1 MTNKRHFYLSSLLLT
16 LSFLL
21 FGYVS
26 MAPAVAATPDSGA
39 GFTISPQ
46 FPANQNSQTTGYFD
60 LTVAPKDTQEITV
73 NVINTTDHARKLR
86 VQPTDAWTGDNGLV
100 NYTPNPKK
108 RPETKTSFT
117 KLTSRG
123 VTVDLNAH
131 EGKPVTFTTKVPAQ
145 GFSGQILGG
154 IFVTDPAVTK
164 TTGKQNFKIN
174 NRYAMIIGVLL
185 HQANRAKVTPDLKLA
200 SVTGSQKNQ
209 RATILAT
216 LKNPRPVLFGKM
228 TIHAKVTGQMRTT
241 TTLKNYEVAP
251 NSRFNAAIDLG
262 ERKLQPGRYHL
273 DLTAK
278 SGRHTWHF
286 KRNFTVTK
294 KAANQAN
301 EHIKVKQNWLWLWI
315 TLGVLAAG
323 LLLFGGYWLGRRRQR
338 K

>member
-1 MTNKRHFYLSSLLLT
+1 MTNKRHFYLTTILLM
-16 LSFLL
+16 LSYLL
-21 FGYVS
+21 FSYVS
-26 MAPAVAATPDSGA
+26 VTEAAAATPDSGA
-39 GFTISPQ
+39 GFTVSPQ
-46 FPANQNSQTTGYFD
+46 FPANQNSSTTGYFD
-60 LTVAPKDTQEITV
+60 LAVAPNDTQKITV

-100 NYTPNPKK
+100 NYTPNSKK
-108 RPETKTSFT
+108 RPETNTSFT

-123 VTVDLNAH
+123 VTVALNAH
-131 EGKPVTFTTKVPAQ
+131 EGKPVTFTTNIPAH
-145 GFSGQILGG
+145 GFAGQILGG

-164 TTGKQNFKIN
+164 TSGKQNFKIN

-185 HQANRAKVTPDLKLA
+185 HQVDRSKVTPNLKLG

-228 TIHAKVTGQMRTT
+228 TIHAKVTGQMQTT
-241 TTLKNYEVAP
+241 TTLKNYEMAP

-262 ERKLQPGRYHL
+262 ERKLQPGHYHL

-286 KRNFTVTK
+286 SRNFTVTK
-294 KAANQAN
+294 QAANQAN

-315 TLGVLAAG
+315 TLGIIVAG
-323 LLLFGGYWLGRRRQR
+323 LFLFGGYWIGRRRQR